1 MKKSEIIG
9 VISVVLLSVIAIIA
23 GSFYF
28 DKSDKISIAETTSVI
43 SEETTVPEKTEETTT
58 LKFYKLGERDRE
70 TIRKLTAS
78 AVYLHLNEILTDW
91 K

>member
-1 MKKSEIIG
+1 MEGKPVG
-9 VISVVLLSVIAIIA
+9 
-23 GSFYF
+23 
-28 DKSDKISIAETTSVI
+28 
-43 SEETTVPEKTEETTT
+43 TVCVAFCYGGKEETTT
-58 LKFYKLGERDRE
+58 LKFYKLGEKDRE